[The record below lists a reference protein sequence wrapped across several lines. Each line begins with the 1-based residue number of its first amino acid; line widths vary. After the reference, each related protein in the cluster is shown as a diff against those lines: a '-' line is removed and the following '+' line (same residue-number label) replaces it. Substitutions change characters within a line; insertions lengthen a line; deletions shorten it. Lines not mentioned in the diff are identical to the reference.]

1 MQGSE
6 YGKPLKVRFRVK
18 GNLTID
24 IPPNGL
30 IGYPI
35 EGFLKLFLKQAKH
48 SKQITRLPQLK
59 GEVEISSPE
68 AALDFVRLRTSKQ
81 TWYLMQDFPK
91 ERAWAEVLPT
101 GDRESSGYFGECTPT
116 VFTKL
121 SLTKTESRT
130 IPGGF
135 LVRRNII
142 HDNNKFPITDIF
154 AIEEKV
160 APDGGYTVL
169 SARCISTKS
178 LAKIF
183 AGFYFPRF
191 E

>member
-35 EGFLKLFLKQAKH
+35 EGFLKLFLKQTKH
-48 SKQITRLPQLK
+48 SKQITRLAQLK

-68 AALDFVRLRTSKQ
+68 AALDFVRLRTSER
-81 TWYLMQDFPK
+81 TWYLMQNFPK
-91 ERAWAEVLPT
+91 ERAWAEVQPT
-101 GDRESSGYFGECTPT
+101 GTRASSGYFGKCTPA
-116 VFTKL
+116 VFAKL
-121 SLTKTESRT
+121 GLRQTEGRA

-135 LVRRNII
+135 LV
-142 HDNNKFPITDIF
+142 
-154 AIEEKV
+154 
-160 APDGGYTVL
+160 
-169 SARCISTKS
+169 
-178 LAKIF
+178 
-183 AGFYFPRF
+183 
-191 E
+191 